1 MHMNGLDRTNLEKIN
16 LADLAKWV
24 QISAGLLNT
33 KTKAKEL
40 AEELIISRCSGDQP
54 VTLLRTCIFL
64 FNS

>member
-24 QISAGLLNT
+24 QISASLLNA
-33 KTKAKEL
+33 KTKAKKL
-40 AEELIISRCSGDQP
+40 AEKLIISRCSSDP
-54 VTLLRTCIFL
+54 PMTVLRTRIFL